1 MHDATQPACKD
12 ILAFPTG
19 AHSLVSGSHLRYWHH
34 AAVNIFTDVLFAS
47 LPIPAILTLQL
58 QYWALGLVSRGQP
71 EMCIDN
77 TDGDETMAHLASVV
91 RVVLLANFF
100 NEPDT
105 FL

>member
-1 MHDATQPACKD
+1 
-12 ILAFPTG
+12 
-19 AHSLVSGSHLRYWHH
+19 
-34 AAVNIFTDVLFAS
+34 
-47 LPIPAILTLQL
+47 
-58 QYWALGLVSRGQP
+58 
-71 EMCIDN
+71 MCIDN